1 MSFLKNK
8 FIVIVVI
15 AIVLGGI
22 TGLYIAK
29 MKKAEQTQMQTT
41 STGSGANAEKI
52 GEVMQKLNDLTKE

>member
-8 FIVIVVI
+8 FIIIVVI

-29 MKKAEQTQMQTT
+29 MKKTEQAQMQTG
-41 STGSGANAEKI
+41 STGSGASTEKI